1 MYGFVFSFLIAL
13 VLYVSLNE
21 QIERQQ
27 KQIKILE
34 NKIEKYENADK
45 PKKSQGE

>member
-13 VLYVSLNE
+13 VLYVSLSE

-27 KQIKILE
+27 KQIEILE
-34 NKIEKYENADK
+34 NKIEKYEKADK
-45 PKKSQGE
+45 PKNIQDE

>member
-13 VLYVSLNE
+13 VLYVSLSE

-27 KQIKILE
+27 KQIELLE
-34 NKIEKYENADK
+34 NKIEKYEKEDK
-45 PKKSQGE
+45 LKKNKYE